1 MMDTD
6 VAALLF
12 VGALLVADGGALFN
26 DGSSVG
32 RNFDGGVSKYF
43 FQMMESDRMEVICG
57 NSGGLSLRICTF

>member
-12 VGALLVADGGALFN
+12 VGALLVADGGALCN

-32 RNFDGGVSKYF
+32 RHFDGGVSKYF
-43 FQMMESDRMEVICG
+43 FRCLSSMEWK
-57 NSGGLSLRICTF
+57 

>member
-43 FQMMESDRMEVICG
+43 FR
-57 NSGGLSLRICTF
+57 